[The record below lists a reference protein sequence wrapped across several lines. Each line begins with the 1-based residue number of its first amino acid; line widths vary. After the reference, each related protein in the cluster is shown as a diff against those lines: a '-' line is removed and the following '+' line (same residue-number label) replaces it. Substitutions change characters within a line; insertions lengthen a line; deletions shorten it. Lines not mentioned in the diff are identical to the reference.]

1 MNPGIYDISEVDYQG
16 DRIGDV
22 PSLSA
27 SIAKIL
33 CTATP
38 LHAWTAHP
46 RLNPNFQ
53 REDKELFDLG
63 TVAHALMLQGIQSA
77 VVITEAAD
85 AKGVVKPIDDWK
97 LKDAKRQRDEV
108 RAAGKIPV
116 LSKHWDRIQAMVTA
130 GKAQLAAH
138 KEARN
143 AFSDGKPEQTLVWVD
158 DHGVQ
163 CRARLDWLKDSRK
176 GFSDYKSTGMTA
188 NPEAIS
194 RSLFGASWDVQ
205 EAFYRRG
212 LKKLGYEAEGV
223 FVCQED
229 SPPYALSAIGFN
241 PLIMRVADGK
251 VQMAIDLWA
260 KCLKE
265 NNWPGYPDRTCYPE
279 MPKWMEERA
288 MEKELANAL

>member
-1 MNPGIYDISEVDYQG
+1 MTPGIYTISEEAYHADPCKA
-16 DRIGDV
+16 
-22 PSLSA
+22 PSLTA

-33 CTATP
+33 CNETP

-53 REDKELFDLG
+53 REDKEIFDLG
-63 TVAHALMLQGIQSA
+63 TVAHALMLQGLEIA
-77 VVITEAAD
+77 VVLD
-85 AKGVVKPIDDWK
+85 YPDWK
-97 LKDAKRQRDEV
+97 KSEPRMLRDAA
-108 RAAGKIPV
+108 RAAGRIPI
-116 LSKHWDRIQAMVTA
+116 LTKHWGRIQAMVAA

-138 KEARN
+138 KEAKN